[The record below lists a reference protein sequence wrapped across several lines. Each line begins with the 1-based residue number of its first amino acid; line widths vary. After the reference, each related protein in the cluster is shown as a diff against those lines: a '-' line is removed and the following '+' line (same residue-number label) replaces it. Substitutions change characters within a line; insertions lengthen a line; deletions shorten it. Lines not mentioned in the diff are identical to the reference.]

1 MWVLTPSFGSKKFKR
16 FYQVLKNIS
25 LLGLNYRGTD
35 ISSDGELF
43 FMNAVKDHYKS
54 RSGSVVLFDVGA
66 NVGNYSKAL
75 DKVFAGIN
83 REIYAFE
90 PFSKAYE
97 ALCSNSSSI
106 NNLKAHRLGLSDKK
120 ETVSFL
126 SSTEYSEVGGLYEKD
141 FSQFNFSLDIKEE
154 VEFDTIE
161 NFCERNNIAEINFL
175 KVDVEGHDFFA
186 IKGAGDMLAKNK
198 IEFIQFEY
206 GAANYLSKTYLYD
219 FFQLLAPHYNIY
231 RLLNNGFDEIATYN
245 TDIEIHVLSN
255 YIAISK
261 KSTFKVK

>member
-1 MWVLTPSFGSKKFKR
+1 MWVLTPTFGSKKFKR

-35 ISSDGELF
+35 INSDGELF
-43 FMNAVKDHYKS
+43 FINAVKDHYKS
-54 RSGSVVLFDVGA
+54 HPGSLVLFDVGA

-75 DKVFAGIN
+75 DMVFAGTN
-83 REIYAFE
+83 REIHAFE
-90 PFSKAYE
+90 PFSKAYD
-97 ALCSNSSSI
+97 ALCSNSVGI
-106 NNLKAHRLGLSDKK
+106 KNFKAHRLGLSDKK

-126 SSTEYSEVGGLYEKD
+126 SSSDYSEVGGLYEKD
-141 FSQFNFSLDIKEE
+141 FSQYNFSLDIKEE
-154 VEFDTIE
+154 VEFDTIK
-161 NFCERNNIAEINFL
+161 NFCERNKITNINFL

-186 IKGAGDMLAKNK
+186 IKGAGDMLTENR

-219 FFQLLAPHYNIY
+219 FFQLLAPHYHLY
-231 RLLNNGFDEIATYN
+231 RLLNNGFDKIETYN

-255 YIAISK
+255 YVAISK
-261 KSTFKVK
+261 KSTFNAN